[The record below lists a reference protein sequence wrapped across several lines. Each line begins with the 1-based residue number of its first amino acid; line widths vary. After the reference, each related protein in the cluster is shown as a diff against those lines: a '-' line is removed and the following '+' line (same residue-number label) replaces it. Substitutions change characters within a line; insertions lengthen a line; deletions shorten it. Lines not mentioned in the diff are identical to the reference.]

1 MMASLIT
8 MYLTMSLPERLI
20 ALRKERGL
28 TQQQMAEAIGIHVN
42 SLKKY
47 ESGQAQPS
55 LDVLKKIALA
65 LHVSSDFLLFEHE
78 RGPSNE
84 LALQFEAVSQL
95 PPEERGVVMEV
106 LESLIIKYQTRR
118 WDSTRREGNKP

>member
-1 MMASLIT
+1 MASLIT

-55 LDVLKKIALA
+55 LDVLKKIAMS
-65 LHVSSDFLLFEHE
+65 LHVSSDFLLFEEHE